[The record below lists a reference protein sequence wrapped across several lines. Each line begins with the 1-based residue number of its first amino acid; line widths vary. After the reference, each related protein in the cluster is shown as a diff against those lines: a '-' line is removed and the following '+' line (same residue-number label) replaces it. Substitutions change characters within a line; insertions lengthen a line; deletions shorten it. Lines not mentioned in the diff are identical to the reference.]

1 MDKEKQSKL
10 RAEFENHLNSPLP
23 LLIRLRN
30 VVFGKV
36 KPDLYTQLSFFFALV
51 LWFVFFLWSVMG
63 SVVIRTHLWIEA
75 EKKIQ
80 VSKMIDERGIQLGFE
95 PQSFIGRL
103 EAFYALGIIL
113 WLVAFIG
120 LILMWRKNF
129 RFVWFFFGGAGLYL
143 LFMLVMLG
151 FDYWANDTTL
161 FDKVSY
167 FLLVG
172 HTAFYAYYLKKE
184 QDGEPIQFFG
194 VDLNGDD
201 ED

>member
-1 MDKEKQSKL
+1 MVSDKERQTKL
-10 RAEFENHLNSPLP
+10 RQEFEHHLNSPLP

-36 KPDLYTQLSFFFALV
+36 KPDTYTQFSFFFAFV
-51 LWFVFFLWSVMG
+51 LWFILFLWSVMG
-63 SVVIRTHLWIEA
+63 SVVIRAHLWIEE
-75 EKKIQ
+75 EKNIQ
-80 VSKMIDERGIQLGFE
+80 VSKLIDQRGIDLGFE

-113 WLVAFIG
+113 WLIAFVG
-120 LILMWRKNF
+120 LILMWRKNM

-172 HTAFYAYYLKKE
+172 HTVFYAYFLKKE

-194 VDLNGDD
+194 VDMNNDD
-201 ED
+201 